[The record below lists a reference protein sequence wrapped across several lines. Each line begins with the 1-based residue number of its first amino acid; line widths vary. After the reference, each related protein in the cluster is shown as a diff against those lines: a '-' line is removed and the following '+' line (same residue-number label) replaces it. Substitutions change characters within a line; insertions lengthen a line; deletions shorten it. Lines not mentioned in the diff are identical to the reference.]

1 MHFFLYL
8 RKVTD
13 PKGSV
18 LNEAVKL
25 EGEEKKKEKK
35 KVSDRMEV
43 DEMNARRGQP

>member
-25 EGEEKKKEKK
+25 EGEEEEKRKKKSQIGWKWTK
-35 KVSDRMEV
+35 
-43 DEMNARRGQP
+43 